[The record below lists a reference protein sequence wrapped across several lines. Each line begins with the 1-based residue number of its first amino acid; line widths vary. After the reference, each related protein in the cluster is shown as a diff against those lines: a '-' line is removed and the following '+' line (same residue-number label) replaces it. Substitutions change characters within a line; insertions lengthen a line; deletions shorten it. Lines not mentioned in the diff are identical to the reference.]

1 MLLLISLHHWKR
13 TICVTLWWH
22 EQTALYPIINWSRA
36 VAWFNIKPNNNVWKF
51 SLAHFD
57 TQDSG
62 FSKDSC
68 AKGFLTIFILLGK
81 LDLKYFWASIK
92 ELQIAQKENISRC
105 VGTNVV
111 ERLLEIPYFH
121 MYTHNDLLNGIKP
134 LFRCAHMQ
142 QRTRKVSR
150 A

>member
-1 MLLLISLHHWKR
+1 MLLLISLHHSKR
-13 TICVTLWWH
+13 TICVTHWWH

-68 AKGFLTIFILLGK
+68 TKGFLNIFSIK
-81 LDLKYFWASIK
+81 QTWFKYFWAQTK
-92 ELQIAQKENISRC
+92 ELHIALKENIPRWNH
-105 VGTNVV
+105 VGTNVM
-111 ERLLEIPYFH
+111 EHLPGFPYFH
-121 MYTHNDLLNGIKP
+121 SYTKMS
-134 LFRCAHMQ
+134 CWME
-142 QRTRKVSR
+142 
-150 A
+150 

>member
-1 MLLLISLHHWKR
+1 MLLLISLYHSKR

-68 AKGFLTIFILLGK
+68 AKGFLTFFLLTK
-81 LDLKYFWASIK
+81 LDLKYLWASI
-92 ELQIAQKENISRC
+92 NIKPNNNVWKLSPNH
-105 VGTNVV
+105 VGKHVL

-121 MYTHNDLLNGIKP
+121 TYTHNVLLNGIKP

-142 QRTRKVSR
+142 QRTRKASR

>member
-1 MLLLISLHHWKR
+1 MLLLISLHHSKR

-51 SLAHFD
+51 SLAHFS

-68 AKGFLTIFILLGK
+68 TKGFLNIFSFKQTLFKILLCINQGSPYCTET
-81 LDLKYFWASIK
+81 KYTSMK
-92 ELQIAQKENISRC
+92 S
-105 VGTNVV
+105 
-111 ERLLEIPYFH
+111 YFH
-121 MYTHNDLLNGIKP
+121 KFSLTFFFE
-134 LFRCAHMQ
+134 FRVFIHTLTMSCWME
-142 QRTRKVSR
+142 
-150 A
+150 